1 MSETTGSSTQAGVLT
16 AWDRR
21 VVRAIQ
27 VSESARAGVIVLRI
41 AAAIVVL
48 SSVVGTWLV
57 LYGADDTGD
66 EVIQSSLTGRIKIG
80 QLLTTIASPL
90 AFAAV
95 VFGLSFV
102 LSVYASRLDL
112 DIVLADEQVA
122 SLPSPDETTTA

>member
-41 AAAIVVL
+41 AAAI
-48 SSVVGTWLV
+48 
-57 LYGADDTGD
+57 GD
-66 EVIQSSLTGRIKIG
+66 EVIQSSLTGRIRIG
-80 QLLTTIASPL
+80 QLLTTIASPI

-122 SLPSPDETTTA
+122 SPPTPDETTTA